1 MANMNKIKALRLGII
16 GFEVLTIALCLLSV
30 YTLFNAL
37 STAIS
42 GGTMNLNLTRD
53 ESTGEWRFIL
63 NGSPRNTGFLGITL
77 FFEVAVLD
85 LDGLDIARNSTSV
98 FIPAGGTNEF
108 SLSLTIPP
116 DVVPGGNLEEAEG
129 YFELRFAV
137 RTLADLVGF
146 TNTLR
151 IGGEASP

>member
-1 MANMNKIKALRLGII
+1 MGKMNRIKALRLGII
-16 GFEVLTIALCLLSV
+16 GFEVLTIALCVLSV

-42 GGTMNLNLTRD
+42 GGTMDLNLNID
-53 ESTGEWRFIL
+53 ESTGEWRFVL
-63 NGSPRNTGFLGITL
+63 NGNPRNTGFLGVTL

-85 LDGLDIARNSTSV
+85 LSGQDIARNSTSV
-98 FIPAGGTNEF
+98 YVPAGGANQF

-116 DVVPGGNLEEAEG
+116 DVAPGGDLGEVEG

-137 RTLADLVGF
+137 RTLGDLVGF
-146 TNTLR
+146 TNILKIR
-151 IGGEASP
+151 GQAP

>member
-1 MANMNKIKALRLGII
+1 MKRIKALRLGII
-16 GFEVLTIALCLLSV
+16 GFEVLTIALCVLSV

-42 GGTMNLNLTRD
+42 GGTLNLNLDVD
-53 ESTGEWRFIL
+53 ESTGEWRFVL
-63 NGSPRNTGFLGITL
+63 NGNPRNGGFLGITL

-85 LDGLDIARNSTSV
+85 LSGQDIARNSTSV
-98 FIPAGGTNEF
+98 YIPAGGANQF

-116 DVVPGGNLEEAEG
+116 ELVPGGSLEEAEG

-137 RTLADLVGF
+137 RTLGDLVGF
-146 TNTLR
+146 TNILKIR
-151 IGGEASP
+151 GQAP